1 MTEHLP
7 DDLLNEYLDGY
18 LSASQTFEVETHLAT
33 CAGCAARAQSLRV
46 LFTTLDEL
54 PNLPLNKDFSKSVLR
69 AVRPEVA
76 LPRPWKWA
84 VWGQLALTALLI
96 ALALPTILQSE
107 WITALHLS
115 PDFFPEPLTNASVVF
130 NESTQ
135 TISQT
140 VEQVMARFQALQS
153 PNLPFSINV
162 LIPILLATGL
172 LWLVGNGLL
181 LKKRI

>member
-18 LSASQTFEVETHLAT
+18 LSASQTDTVETHLAT

-46 LFTTLDEL
+46 LFTTLDDL
-54 PNLPLNKDFSKSVLR
+54 PDLPLNKDFSKSVLR

-130 NESTQ
+130 NEFTQ

-140 VEQVMARFQALQS
+140 VAQGMARFQALQS